1 MPQKKVMIVEDE
13 GLIANDIAGQ
23 LAKSGYEV
31 VSISSSGEEALTSL
45 ETCTPDLVLMDIR
58 LKGKLDGIDTAMKV
72 RSNHDLPVIFL
83 TSHADQETLARAK
96 HAEPFGYLV
105 KPFRQLNLCSAIEM
119 ALYKHQSERVLAQR
133 EAWLATVLQSTADPT
148 IVTDGDGFI
157 QFLNT
162 NAERLLNI
170 TSAGASGFHWTKAAP
185 LFEKRSGLPADDLA
199 PVAALRMTT
208 LVLPRGL
215 VLRRQDGTEVEIEGE
230 LSPSALRDSIA
241 GTVITIRDVSQRN
254 QEEAEFRHEQ
264 KMIAVGRMA
273 GGVAHDFNNLLTVI
287 LGHGSE
293 LASELT
299 DPAALQRVQAIVDA
313 STTAAGFTQQLLTLA
328 RKQVIRH
335 EMFRVN
341 DAILR
346 IASTLKNSLGPNIEL
361 RTDLSDDAGKVR
373 MSVATIEQV
382 IMNLVLNSRDA
393 MSSGGEIIISS
404 GKKDRV
410 SDRAFGNSTESLV
423 QILVAD
429 TGSGM
434 PLEVQEHIFEPFFT
448 TKPHG
453 KGTGLGLA
461 IVYGIVKDAF
471 GEISVRST
479 PGIGTCFE
487 ILLPRAEEI
496 VNAQPSAQPAPK
508 TLGPKTVLLVEDQ
521 SAIRAL
527 IHNYLEQKGFNL
539 IEAADGQEALALS
552 ELYEGRID
560 LLISDVLMPKMDG
573 MTLSRQLTLSR
584 PNLKVLLISG
594 QPGEAID
601 LLRGANLNA
610 EFMPKPFVLPSLLEK
625 VQEMAE

>member
-23 LAKSGYEV
+23 LTKSGYEV
-31 VSISSSGEEALTSL
+31 VSISSSGEEALSSL
-45 ETCTPDLVLMDIR
+45 RTCAPDLVLMDIR

-72 RSNHDLPVIFL
+72 RNDHDLPVIFL

-119 ALYKHQSERVLAQR
+119 ALYKHQSERALAQR
-133 EAWLATVLQSTADPT
+133 EAWLATVLQSTADST
-148 IVTDGDGFI
+148 IVTDGDGHI

-162 NAERLLNI
+162 NAERLLNLS
-170 TSAGASGFHWTKAAP
+170 SAGASGFHWTKAAP
-185 LFEKRSGLPADDLA
+185 LFERRSGMPADDLA
-199 PVAALRMTT
+199 PVAALRMVT
-208 LVLPRGL
+208 LALPRGL
-215 VLRRQDGTEVEIEGE
+215 VLRRQDGTEIEVEGE
-230 LSPSALRDSIA
+230 LSPSVLRDSVA
-241 GTVITIRDVSQRN
+241 GTIITMRDVSQRN

-264 KMIAVGRMA
+264 KMVAVGRMA

-293 LASELT
+293 LASELA
-299 DPAALQRVQAIVDA
+299 DPSALERVKAILDAA
-313 STTAAGFTQQLLTLA
+313 TTAAGFTQQLLTLA
-328 RKQVIRH
+328 RKQVVRH
-335 EMFRVN
+335 EMFLVN
-341 DAILR
+341 EAILR
-346 IASTLKNSLGPNIEL
+346 IIGTLRNLLGPNIQL
-361 RTDLSDDAGKVR
+361 RTDLSEDAGNVR
-373 MSVATIEQV
+373 MNVASVEQV

-393 MSSGGEIIISS
+393 MPNGGEIVISS
-404 GKKDRV
+404 GRKERQ
-410 SDRAFGNSTESLV
+410 SSGSFGDITESLV
-423 QILVAD
+423 QISVAD

-479 PGIGTCFE
+479 PNIGTCFD

-496 VNAQPSAQPAPK
+496 VSSRPAPHSPPK

-521 SAIRAL
+521 AAIRAL

-573 MTLSRQLTLSR
+573 MTLSRQLTASR

-594 QPGEAID
+594 QPGEAIN

-610 EFMPKPFVLPSLLEK
+610 EFMPKPFVLPNLLEK
-625 VQEMAE
+625 VQEMSD